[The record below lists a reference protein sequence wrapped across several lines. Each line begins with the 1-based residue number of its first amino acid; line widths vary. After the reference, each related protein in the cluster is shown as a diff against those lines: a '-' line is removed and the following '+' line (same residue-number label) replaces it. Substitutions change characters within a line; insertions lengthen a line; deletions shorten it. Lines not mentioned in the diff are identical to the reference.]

1 MNSDPQQMSEKI
13 SVPFPKTQSMTV
25 KGDIKINLTV
35 VAGIVRLAVQ
45 RVKGVHSVGGGFV
58 EGIAEMFSKKDS
70 ERGVRV
76 SENENGNYEIEVK
89 VNLLFGSELVKV
101 GEDIQQT
108 IAESVQQMTRKQ
120 VERIDVIIDGVRT
133 ETSDAGTKDASS

>member
-1 MNSDPQQMSEKI
+1 MSSDPQQMSEKI